1 MQHSLIQFLTSLP
14 NVLNNAKRI
23 ILFFSPPPYSNAD
36 IFLFLRQREVWA
48 VGGAGAGTA
57 GAGMAGAD
65 SGGGAATK
73 GEEKTGA
80 GGNNE

>member
-1 MQHSLIQFLTSLP
+1 M
-14 NVLNNAKRI
+14 
-23 ILFFSPPPYSNAD
+23 
-36 IFLFLRQREVWA
+36 FLFLRQREVWA

-57 GAGMAGAD
+57 GAGTAEAG
-65 SGGGAATK
+65 SGCGAATK

>member
-1 MQHSLIQFLTSLP
+1 MPSESSIFL
-14 NVLNNAKRI
+14 
-23 ILFFSPPPYSNAD
+23 PPPLLYAD
-36 IFLFLRQREVWA
+36 NFLSLRQREVWA

-57 GAGMAGAD
+57 GAGTAEAG